1 MTENHS
7 FEMMTGLGEGGN
19 NWAELLSL
27 KILLIFVAE
36 KGCRSLKVFG
46 DSLNVINWIKK
57 IQACRDLFLQN
68 ILLNIWDII
77 ESFDSFTCSHVYRE
91 NNYQEDTTLNEGLQL
106 VVGVWKIK
114 ERLKDAV
121 TEYYHQPFIEG
132 VDI

>member
-1 MTENHS
+1 M
-7 FEMMTGLGEGGN
+7 
-19 NWAELLSL
+19 

-91 NNYQEDTTLNEGLQL
+91 KNCQADTASKEGLQL
-106 VVGVWKIK
+106 VAGVWKIK
-114 ERLKDAV
+114 ERLEDVV
-121 TEYYHQPFIEG
+121 TEYYHRPFIEG